1 MPEFAGLSAPNPH
14 NSDRFTVMMPH
25 ERAGPSAAKT
35 TSPALASVRH
45 GCGAWATRHFRLA
58 MPLMTGHSRERF
70 RLTPM
75 NGRIIG
81 EDEAIL
87 FGLRTTPRFARRLH
101 AL

>member
-1 MPEFAGLSAPNPH
+1 MHAVAGPRAPNPRRCR
-14 NSDRFTVMMPH
+14 RFAPVVTHARTLTAPTSLTIGALPRVP
-25 ERAGPSAAKT
+25 RKRPAA
-35 TSPALASVRH
+35 SPA
-45 GCGAWATRHFRLA
+45 HFRLA
-58 MPLMTGHSRERF
+58 LPRMTGHSRERF

-87 FGLRTTPRFARRLH
+87 FGLRTRSRSARRLH